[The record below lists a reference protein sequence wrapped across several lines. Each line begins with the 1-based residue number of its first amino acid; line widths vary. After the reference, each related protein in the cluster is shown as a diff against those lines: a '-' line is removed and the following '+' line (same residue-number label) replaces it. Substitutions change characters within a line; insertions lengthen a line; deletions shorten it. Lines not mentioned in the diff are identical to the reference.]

1 MKEPNKTWDQ
11 KRRRF
16 IKWHKSIC
24 EYCNIKKKADESD
37 LHHKNPVGDRDVWV
51 IQKLRKEVGLPPA
64 SFPHLVTDE
73 DITNV
78 QQQEEF
84 RI

>member
-24 EYCNIKKKADESD
+24 EYCNIKKNADESD
-37 LHHKNPVGDRDVWV
+37 LHHKNPVGDRE
-51 IQKLRKEVGLPPA
+51 QKLMFACDLSCSPTMSIAGRPE
-64 SFPHLVTDE
+64 
-73 DITNV
+73 
-78 QQQEEF
+78 
-84 RI
+84 